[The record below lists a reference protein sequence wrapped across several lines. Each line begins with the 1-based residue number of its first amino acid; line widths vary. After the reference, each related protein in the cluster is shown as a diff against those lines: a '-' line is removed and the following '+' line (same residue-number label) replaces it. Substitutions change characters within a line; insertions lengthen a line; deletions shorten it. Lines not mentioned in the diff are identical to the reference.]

1 MLAEAYAALNDLIHS
16 ILETENEGLTAMLNP
31 P

>member
-1 MLAEAYAALNDLIHS
+1 MLAEAYAALNERIHS
-16 ILETENEGLTAMLNP
+16 ILETENEGFTAMLKP